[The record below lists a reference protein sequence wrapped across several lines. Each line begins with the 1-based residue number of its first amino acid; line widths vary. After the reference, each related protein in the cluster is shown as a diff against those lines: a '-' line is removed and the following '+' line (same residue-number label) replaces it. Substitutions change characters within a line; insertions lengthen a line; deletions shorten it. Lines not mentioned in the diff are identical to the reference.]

1 MGFLGRLFGQRS
13 DNGGSARAWR
23 ESWAR
28 AVAALDASA
37 VADLEGALRRTPP
50 LADDLEIEEEMLDAL
65 RQVLELEREIAASRL
80 PLVDTSHRVVGADR
94 CHFSAPVSMPDDP
107 AQPTGRLLL
116 TSSRAVFAGG
126 SRTPAL
132 PWHATREVVQRDRDL
147 FLVRA
152 GADEGYRFRCNSF
165 SDALCGAAIARH
177 LMRSARSAHQ
187 GLTHTAEKSRD

>member
-1 MGFLGRLFGQRS
+1 MRLLGRLFGRPS
-13 DNGGSARAWR
+13 DNGHARAWR
-23 ESWAR
+23 DSWAK
-28 AVAALDASA
+28 AVAALDAAA
-37 VADLEGALRRTPP
+37 VADLEAALRRTPP

-65 RQVLELEREIAASRL
+65 RQVLELERELAAARL
-80 PLVDTSHRVVGADR
+80 PLVDTSHRVVGVDR

-132 PWHATREVVQRDRDL
+132 PWHAAREVLQRDRDL
-147 FLVRA
+147 LLVRA

-165 SDALCGAAIARH
+165 ADALCGAAIARH
-177 LMRSARSAHQ
+177 LMRSARRVN
-187 GLTHTAEKSRD
+187 GKC